1 MMCNYN
7 FCSNFEKY
15 NGITSQ
21 KQNEK
26 KKKKRSLESFSFFQT
41 YINLVLL
48 RNVGYVY
55 VLLDIKTLFS

>member
-26 KKKKRSLESFSFFQT
+26 KKKKG
-41 YINLVLL
+41 V
-48 RNVGYVY
+48 
-55 VLLDIKTLFS
+55 